1 MKLESQRWVA
11 LVACILASMCAGLA
25 YSWSV
30 FLKPL
35 ISLFHWS
42 ATDTALSFTLLM
54 FTGGVAAILVGK
66 AQDKFQPRTVILVG
80 GILFGSGLACIGF
93 IQSLTQ
99 LYICVVVAGIGLGAV
114 YPGGTMSNMVKF
126 FPERSGLISGLVS
139 AGYGIGPV
147 VWAPVS
153 VALLANY
160 GIMTTMKML
169 GIVFL
174 VIIVLLSRL
183 VKTCPFGF
191 KPDGWIPDHNKTK
204 AKAATDKNWKQMLKD
219 PLFWPLALTFTLGEI
234 TGMMTVGHASPMA
247 QEILDISPA
256 AAAAIVSILAVAMT
270 LGKIGWGVISDKI
283 GRYPVII
290 LLVVLGG
297 AGMAVLTGISSFGP
311 FVAVTVV
318 IGFCYGGFLS
328 IMAPLTADLFGSNN
342 LPINYGLMFMT
353 VAIAAFVG
361 PRLASNVVEANNGIY
376 TEAFIIA
383 ALLNFIG
390 LILYSVFLLLR
401 KRRAT
406 AKTNSYEILTSQGTR
421 YSESGT
427 NVYADN

>member
-1 MKLESQRWVA
+1 MNLESQRWVS

-35 ISLFHWS
+35 IGLFHWS

-54 FTGGVAAILVGK
+54 STAAATAIFAGK

-80 GILFGSGLACIGF
+80 GILFGGGLACIGF
-93 IQSLTQ
+93 IQTLAQ
-99 LYICVVVAGIGLGAV
+99 MYFCVIIAGIGLGAV

-126 FPERSGLISGLVS
+126 FPEKSGLISGLVS

-153 VALLANY
+153 VALLANF
-160 GIMTTMKML
+160 GIITTMKIL
-169 GIVFL
+169 GVVFL

-183 VKTCPFGF
+183 VKTCPVGF
-191 KPDGWIPDHNKTK
+191 KPADWTPVQKNK
-204 AKAATDKNWKQMLKD
+204 ALATSDKNWKQMLKD
-219 PLFWPLALTFTLGEI
+219 PLFWPLAITFTLGEI

-247 QEILDISPA
+247 QEILKLTPV
-256 AAAAIVSILAVAMT
+256 AAAAIVSILAIAMT

-290 LLVVLGG
+290 LLLVLGG
-297 AGMAVLTGISSFGP
+297 AGMAALAGVNSYVP
-311 FVAVTVV
+311 FVCVTVV

-328 IMAPLTADLFGSNN
+328 VMAPLTADLFGSKN
-342 LPINYGLMFMT
+342 LPINYGLMFLT

-361 PRLASNVVEANNGIY
+361 PRLASVVVEANNGSY

-383 ALLNFIG
+383 ALLNLAG
-390 LILYSVFLLLR
+390 LILYLLFLFLKKR
-401 KRRAT
+401 KT
-406 AKTNSYEILTSQGTR
+406 LAK
-421 YSESGT
+421 
-427 NVYADN
+427 